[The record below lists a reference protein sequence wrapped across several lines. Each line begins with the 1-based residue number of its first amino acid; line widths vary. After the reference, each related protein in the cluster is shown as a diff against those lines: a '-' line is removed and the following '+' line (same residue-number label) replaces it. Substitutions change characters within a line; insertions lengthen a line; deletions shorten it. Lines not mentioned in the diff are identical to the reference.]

1 VITRFLSVW
10 GTTLMLMFASLI
22 SYLDRNTL
30 AVLAPTILRETH
42 LSAEQ
47 YGWVISAFSIAY
59 MVGNPVWGYA
69 LDRIGLTRGLTCAV
83 GLWTVASAAHAAV
96 SGFGG
101 FAAARAVL
109 GWAEGATFPA
119 GLRGSVESLS
129 AAQRSRGMAL
139 AYSGGSLGAIVTPF
153 IVTPIALRF
162 GWRSAFW
169 FTGMA
174 GALWIVIW
182 LLHRSG
188 RTELMSRETQREP
201 LPNLREGRLWA
212 LVSAYALG
220 AAPIAL
226 GIYAAPIYLSRGLGL
241 SQAQMGKLLFIPPL
255 GWEVGYFFW
264 AWIAD
269 RFTRGEP
276 RPVRLFAALTA
287 FSLPLATISLTS
299 SLALTM
305 SLFFWAM
312 FVAAGFIVLA
322 LRFGTL
328 VYPARHTALIAGIAA
343 GSWSA
348 LVAVIMP
355 FVGWLLDQ
363 ALYGTAFTFAAM
375 LPIVGFAGWWACSRN
390 LSAVTSSAARA

>member
-1 VITRFLSVW
+1 MPARFRSLW

-30 AVLAPTILRETH
+30 AVLAPTILRDTH
-42 LSAEQ
+42 LTAEQ
-47 YGWVISAFSIAY
+47 YGWVISAFSVAY
-59 MVGNPVWGYA
+59 MIGNPVWGYA
-69 LDRIGLTRGLTCAV
+69 LDRIGLTRGLTFAV

-96 SGFGG
+96 TGFAG

-119 GLRGSVESLS
+119 GLRGSVESLP
-129 AAQRSRGMAL
+129 ADKRARGMAL

-169 FTGMA
+169 FTGFA
-174 GALWIVIW
+174 GALWIAVW
-182 LLHRSG
+182 LMHRRGQVPLEAVKHSPA
-188 RTELMSRETQREP
+188 P
-201 LPNLREGRLWA
+201 LPSLRERRFWA
-212 LVSAYALG
+212 LVCAYALG

-226 GIYAAPIYLSRGLGL
+226 GIYAAPLYLSRALGL
-241 SQAQMGKLLFIPPL
+241 SQAEMGRLLFIPPL

-269 RFTRGEP
+269 RFARAEP
-276 RPVRLFAALTA
+276 RPVRFFALITVLGLPFAGITA
-287 FSLPLATISLTS
+287 VP

-305 SLFFWAM
+305 ALFFWAM

-322 LRFGTL
+322 LHYGRL
-328 VYPARHTALIAGIAA
+328 VYPPRHTALIAGIAA

-355 FVGWLLDQ
+355 LVGWLLDEARYGVAFAYA
-363 ALYGTAFTFAAM
+363 AL
-375 LPIVGFAGWWACSRN
+375 LPVAGFAGWWACSRV
-390 LSAVTSSAARA
+390 SAAVPSAARA

>member
-1 VITRFLSVW
+1 MRARFLSTW
-10 GTTLMLMFASLI
+10 GTTLILMFASLI

-30 AVLAPTILRETH
+30 AVLAPTILRDTH

-59 MVGNPVWGYA
+59 MIGNPVWGYT
-69 LDRIGLTRGLTCAV
+69 LDRIGLTSGLALAV
-83 GLWTVASAAHAAV
+83 GLWTIASAAHAAV
-96 SGFGG
+96 TGVAG
-101 FAAARAVL
+101 FAAARAML

-119 GLRGSVESLS
+119 GLRGSVESLPIEKR
-129 AAQRSRGMAL
+129 ARGMAL

-169 FTGMA
+169 FTGLA
-174 GALWIVIW
+174 GAVWIAVW
-182 LLHRSG
+182 LLHRRRCAEVQTAKHSPA
-188 RTELMSRETQREP
+188 S
-201 LPNLREGRLWA
+201 LPSVREGRFWA
-212 LVSAYALG
+212 LVLAYALG

-226 GIYAAPIYLSRGLGL
+226 GIYAAPVYLSRALGI
-241 SQAQMGKLLFIPPL
+241 SQEELGRVLFVPPL

-269 RFTRGEP
+269 RFARAEA
-276 RPVRLFAALTA
+276 RPVGLLAALA
-287 FSLPLATISLTS
+287 VLGLPLAGITAAP

-305 SLFFWAM
+305 ALFFWSM

-322 LRFGTL
+322 LHYGRL
-328 VYPARHTALIAGIAA
+328 VYPVRHTGLIAGVAA

-363 ALYGTAFTFAAM
+363 SRYGEAFAFAAL
-375 LPIVGFAGWWACSRN
+375 LPVLGFCGWWSCSR
-390 LSAVTSSAARA
+390 ATPAASSAARA